1 MQILFPFS
9 VIYKNRRGSPPRR
22 FSLFLSRASL
32 REFSFLAL
40 SRDII
45 PLDCVF
51 FHGILSRLTMSFS
64 AEFYSAFIFFFF
76 RAIRLP
82 ASYVRF
88 CGIIFR
94 PTARCIDAPS
104 SALSYFLPGNG
115 IYLLPAEDEDL
126 TVDEDLTNN
135 VSLLR

>member
-9 VIYKNRRGSPPRR
+9 VIYKNRRGYPPRR

-51 FHGILSRLTMSFS
+51 FRGILSRF
-64 AEFYSAFIFFFF
+64 
-76 RAIRLP
+76 
-82 ASYVRF
+82 
-88 CGIIFR
+88 
-94 PTARCIDAPS
+94 
-104 SALSYFLPGNG
+104 YFLFFQGNS
-115 IYLLPAEDEDL
+115 IARPRICYKNDNSSCVYRLFFVILQPQSYSRWHQQRKK
-126 TVDEDLTNN
+126 TVTYSIKG
-135 VSLLR
+135 VY

>member
-9 VIYKNRRGSPPRR
+9 VIYKNRRGTPRR

-51 FHGILSRLTMSFS
+51 FRGILSR
-64 AEFYSAFIFFFF
+64 FYFLLFQGNSIA
-76 RAIRLP
+76 RLVCP
-82 ASYVRF
+82 FLRNY
-88 CGIIFR
+88 IP

-115 IYLLPAEDEDL
+115 IYPPAAEDEDL
-126 TVDEDLTNN
+126 TVAEDLANN

>member
-1 MQILFPFS
+1 MQILFPFP
-9 VIYKNRRGSPPRR
+9 VIYKNRRGSPLRR

-45 PLDCVF
+45 PLDYVF
-51 FHGILSRLTMSFS
+51 FRGILFRFYFLLFQGNSIARLVCPFLRN
-64 AEFYSAFIFFFF
+64 Y
-76 RAIRLP
+76 LP
-82 ASYVRF
+82 
-88 CGIIFR
+88 
-94 PTARCIDAPS
+94 PPARCIDAPS

>member
-9 VIYKNRRGSPPRR
+9 VIYKNRRGYPPRR

-51 FHGILSRLTMSFS
+51 FRGILSR
-64 AEFYSAFIFFFF
+64 FYFLFFQGNSI
-76 RAIRLP
+76 ARLVCP
-82 ASYVRF
+82 FLRNY
-88 CGIIFR
+88 I
-94 PTARCIDAPS
+94 PPPARCIDAPS
-104 SALSYFLPGNG
+104 SALSYFLSGHV
-115 IYLLPAEDEDL
+115 IYPPAAEDEDL
-126 TVDEDLTNN
+126 AVTEELT
-135 VSLLR
+135 SLTPALP